1 MHKVARHK
9 ARRVNFAMRKTLI
22 SPRFS
27 IYIYMWE
34 TTKTLRKLSH
44 NMMKKIIAAFLFI
57 ALSPFTDMMAAG
69 NKTIYP
75 VSLSDIYINGELR
88 TRSLKNFDRLE
99 ESKYQPDN
107 VFLTEKQSGGWPGDT
122 EGRTILGL
130 VMEAQASHRE
140 PRYLNEILRLLP
152 AHLNK
157 SGYMG
162 TIYNGMLN
170 EQELSG
176 NGWLLRGLCEYY
188 LWKKDKQVLPII
200 RSIAQNLF
208 VAGKGLYKEY
218 PIDPALRQSQGGGAS
233 GNISNTYHH
242 WMLSTDIGCV
252 FIGMDGA
259 IQAYSILH
267 LPELKEVID
276 EMINSFLSVDVV
288 KIKAQTHATL
298 TACRGL
304 IRYADITGDNRYVD
318 EVVKRWKIYKTD
330 GMTECFG
337 NYNWF
342 DRYDTWTEPCA
353 IVDSYMLAVQLWQHT
368 GNSTYRDDAEQIY
381 FNAIAHAQRVNGG
394 FGCDNCPGLSS
405 HCLNLQPVIDEASW
419 CCTMRGGEGL
429 GRAASY
435 AYFTD
440 GSSVIIPFF
449 HSSEATIHLSANHSV
464 SIAQTTDYPFDSK
477 VILRITHS
485 NARRLSLRLA
495 APYWTTQPL
504 LTLNGK
510 KSKFKKI
517 NGFIELRGSFKKGDV
532 IAYTFKQDI
541 HYENTLN
548 KSNTQAGQ
556 FKVFYGPLLLAAD
569 SSENAEIHRGDKLIK
584 TDKFSFVKA
593 GTRIRLVPVYQLLDP
608 AVCTQNKANYHRQ
621 VIF

>member
-1 MHKVARHK
+1 MDDSIIIRKY
-9 ARRVNFAMRKTLI
+9 MRKVLI
-22 SPRFS
+22 IILLFVLCPLVC
-27 IYIYMWE
+27 
-34 TTKTLRKLSH
+34 TK
-44 NMMKKIIAAFLFI
+44 AV
-57 ALSPFTDMMAAG
+57 AG
-69 NKTIYP
+69 VKPIYP
-75 VSLSDIYINGELR
+75 VGLRHINMNGELR
-88 TRSLKNFDRLE
+88 TRFLKNFDRLE
-99 ESKYQPDN
+99 ESKYQPDH
-107 VFLTEKQSGGWPGDT
+107 VFLTEKESGGWPGDT

-140 PRYLNEILRLLP
+140 PLYLEEILRRLP
-152 AHLNK
+152 AHLNA

-162 TIYNGMLN
+162 TIYKGMLN

-200 RSIAQNLF
+200 RSIAKNLF
-208 VAGKGLYKEY
+208 VAGKGLYSEY
-218 PIDPALRQSQGGGAS
+218 PVDPALRQSHGGGAS
-233 GNISNTYHH
+233 GNIANTYRH

-252 FIGMDGA
+252 YIGMDGA
-259 IQAYSILH
+259 IQAYDILRM
-267 LPELKEVID
+267 PELKEVID
-276 EMINSFLSVDVV
+276 EMVHSFLSVDVV

-304 IRYADITGDNRYVD
+304 IRYADITGDKKYID
-318 EVVKRWKIYKTD
+318 EVVERWKIYKSD

-368 GNSTYRDDAEQIY
+368 GNSAYRDDAELIY
-381 FNAIAHAQRVNGG
+381 YNAIAHAQRSNGG
-394 FGCDNCPGLSS
+394 FGCDNCPGQAS
-405 HCLNLQPVIDEASW
+405 HCLNIQPSIDEASW

-449 HSSEATIHLSANHSV
+449 HPSEATVPLTGGHSI
-464 SIAQTTDYPFDSK
+464 SIVQTTSYPFDQK
-477 VILRITHS
+477 VELKIAGS
-485 NARRLSLRLA
+485 DVRRMTFRLA
-495 APYWTTQPL
+495 APDWMTQL
-504 LTLNGK
+504 KLTLNGK
-510 KSKFKKI
+510 SCKFKRV
-517 NGFIELRGSFKKGDV
+517 NGFVEVCASFKKGDV
-532 IAYTFKQDI
+532 LSYTFCLDI

-548 KSNTQAGQ
+548 KANTQAEQ

-569 SSENAEIHRGDKLIK
+569 SKDNTALHRGDKLLK
-584 TDKFSFVKA
+584 TGNLSFVKEN
-593 GTRIRLVPVYQLLDP
+593 TDIRLVPVYHLLDSK
-608 AVCTQNKANYHRQ
+608 VCTQNKGTYNRQ
-621 VIF
+621 IIF